1 MQRFTIA
8 DTPPRGPLDAVAAA
22 PAAAKEEP
30 KKAAK
35 KKTTTEEG
43 DMGFGL
49 FD

>member
-1 MQRFTIA
+1 MAKKSKI
-8 DTPPRGPLDAVAAA
+8 AAA
-22 PAAAKEEP
+22 ASDLGAAVSGLFTGTPA
-30 KKAAK
+30 KKKAK